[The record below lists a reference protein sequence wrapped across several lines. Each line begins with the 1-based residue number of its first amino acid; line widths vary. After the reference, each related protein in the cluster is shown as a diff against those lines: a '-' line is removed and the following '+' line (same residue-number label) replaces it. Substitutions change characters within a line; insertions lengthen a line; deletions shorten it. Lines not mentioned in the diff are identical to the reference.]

1 MDRTINRTTV
11 VALAQALI
19 QCPSITPHDGGCQAL
34 LMQRLQ
40 AVGFT
45 VEPLN
50 FGDTSNCWAW
60 HGSGSPCLTFAGHTD
75 VVPPGPLTAWH
86 YPPFSGQI
94 ANGQLH
100 GRGAADMK
108 GAVAAMV
115 IAAERFVTE
124 HPEHP
129 GRLALLITSD
139 EEGEATDGTCRV
151 VETLLQR
158 GERID
163 YCLVGEP
170 SSQSQLG
177 DVIKIGRR
185 GSLSAMVTIQ
195 GIQGHVAYPHL
206 ADNPIH
212 RIVPALQALLAI
224 EWDQG
229 NAQFPATS
237 FQITEI
243 QAGSGVDN
251 VIPSQLQLRL
261 NWRYS
266 PQITAPQIQQ
276 RVMALLND
284 YQLDDTIS
292 WRLSGEPFI
301 TPPGTLLEAVIS
313 TVQAFTG
320 FTPQQSTCGGT
331 SDGRFI
337 ATMGAQVVE
346 LGVSNATIHQAN
358 ESVSIE
364 ELTLLCQ
371 LYHQLMLSLLV
382 HPPE

>member
-1 MDRTINRTTV
+1 MNHATV

-19 QCPSITPHDGGCQAL
+19 NSPSITPHDAGCQPL

-50 FGDTSNCWAW
+50 FGDTSNFWAW
-60 HGSGSPCLTFAGHTD
+60 HGRGSPCLTFAGHTD
-75 VVPPGPLTAWH
+75 VVPPGPLTTWH

-94 ANGQLH
+94 ADGRLY

-115 IAAERFVTE
+115 VAAERFVTE
-124 HPEHP
+124 QPEHS

-139 EEGEATDGTCRV
+139 EEGDATDGTRRV

-177 DVIKIGRR
+177 DMIKIGRR
-185 GSLSAMVTIQ
+185 GSLSAIVTIQ
-195 GIQGHVAYPHL
+195 GVQGHVAYPHL

-212 RIVPALQALLAI
+212 RTLPALQALLAI
-224 EWDQG
+224 EWDQSD
-229 NAQFPATS
+229 AHFPATS
-237 FQITEI
+237 LQITEI
-243 QAGSGVDN
+243 QAGSGFDN
-251 VIPSQLQLRL
+251 LIPSQLQLRL

-266 PQITAPQIQQ
+266 PQISVPQIQQ
-276 RVMALLND
+276 RVLALLDD
-284 YQLDDTIS
+284 YQLPYTIN
-292 WRLSGEPFI
+292 WRHSGEPFI
-301 TPPGTLLEAVIS
+301 TPHGALLEAVMA
-313 TVQAFTG
+313 TVQAYTG
-320 FTPQQSTCGGT
+320 LTPQQSTSGGT

-337 ATMGAQVVE
+337 APMGSQVVE
-346 LGVSNATIHQAN
+346 LGLSHASIHQAN
-358 ESVSIE
+358 ESVSVA

-371 LYHQLMLSLLV
+371 IYQQLMCSLL
-382 HPPE
+382 